1 MMDNR
6 NRDRGTIKWT
16 SLMLPEHVEMVKKLW
31 KEDQRVEKGIMD
43 EQKAVEI
50 DFLLQRALTDNL
62 TVQVRVH
69 NGFEYED
76 IRMKVTHVNRSNHTV
91 AGVDGQTKE
100 KVRIPLDDIA
110 DLAIL

>member
-1 MMDNR
+1 MDNR

-31 KEDQRVEKGIMD
+31 REDQRVEKGMMD

-50 DFLLQRALTDNL
+50 DFLLQRALSDDL
-62 TVQVRVH
+62 TVKVRVH

-76 IRMKVTHVNRSNHTV
+76 VLMKIKYVNKMNRTVSGTNGDTREDIRFS
-91 AGVDGQTKE
+91 
-100 KVRIPLDDIA
+100 LDEIA
-110 DLAIL
+110 DLTII